1 MDDVSQFFPLARRHV
16 PVYAVI
22 FAICNVLLIWAAIS
36 ISKTQGFWETVFYVG
51 SQVAPADAVLIAVFV
66 SIEGTLVGVI
76 KKLIKDAE
84 ERGEKR
90 GEEKKQRQIIQV
102 LTESGQ
108 KRSIE
113 IVQDMPERRDERSG

>member
-1 MDDVSQFFPLARRHV
+1 MEDVSQFLTLTRRHV

-22 FAICNVLLIWAAIS
+22 FALCNVFLIWAAIS
-36 ISKTQGFWETVFYVG
+36 ISTTQGFWETVFYVG

-66 SIEGTLVGVI
+66 SIEGTLVGLV

-84 ERGEKR
+84 KRGEKR

-102 LTESGQ
+102 LSESGHQ
-108 KRSIE
+108 RSVE
-113 IVQDMPERRDERSG
+113 IVQDMPERRDERSR